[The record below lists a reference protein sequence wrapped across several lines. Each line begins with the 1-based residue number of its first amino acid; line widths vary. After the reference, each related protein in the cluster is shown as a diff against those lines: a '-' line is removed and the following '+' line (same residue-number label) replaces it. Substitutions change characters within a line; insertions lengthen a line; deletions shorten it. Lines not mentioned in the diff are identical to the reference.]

1 MAWLSSTQELITN
14 LTLSRPGLGWWAPSC
29 RLHTLLGHQEVR
41 VEDRLRPGQR
51 LSLYQALT
59 SWMAGE
65 TVHAVD
71 SLDTPNP
78 TCPQ

>member
-1 MAWLSSTQELITN
+1 M
-14 LTLSRPGLGWWAPSC
+14 RGLHSP
-29 RLHTLLGHQEVR
+29 LQEVK
-41 VEDRLRPGQR
+41 VEDRERPGER
-51 LSLYQALT
+51 LSLYQALAG
-59 SWMAGE
+59 WLEGE

>member
-1 MAWLSSTQELITN
+1 M
-14 LTLSRPGLGWWAPSC
+14 RGLHSA
-29 RLHTLLGHQEVR
+29 LQKVR
-41 VEDRLRPGQR
+41 VEDRERPGER
-51 LSLYQALT
+51 LSLYQALAG
-59 SWMAGE
+59 WLEGE